1 MKLEIKQGKNDQII
15 KDSEDQE
22 EEGDSNSGN
31 ALEIIIDKTNNKKV
45 KISESINSL
54 NDNTQI
60 NKSNFK
66 KLEHIDNDEE
76 IPFESK
82 NIAYPANFFSSLT
95 FNWIYKIIK
104 NRTEDN
110 PVKLSSLDEISPKVQ
125 SKHIYEEIR
134 INWYGKYNKK
144 MKSKATGYP
153 LFMTLL
159 ITNKKKIAIS
169 FILFFIR
176 FISELF
182 NVLAFKEII
191 TYFNVNKKRH
201 KTLLLNFNL
210 AQLIIIMLINK
221 FTSLISSR
229 QIVFYVETL
238 GKISTVQLN
247 CLIYDKLLKIACY
260 NKGNF
265 NEGQIVNLV
274 QDDSEKFGI
283 FISSSP
289 EVIILPFKLIY
300 SVYILFSF
308 FKESFII
315 GFALLMLMI
324 YLFFIF
330 GSKEKKY
337 QRQMMKAAD
346 IRMNLTTQIFN
357 IIKTIKLYVWE
368 KVFLTKIKEKR
379 TVELNYMKNKLRMQ
393 IWSNFTYWIADVVLY
408 SVSII
413 FFNIIHHQMDTTKII
428 TGIYI
433 VNDLVIPMFNLPHF
447 IRFYFETII
456 SLVRIETFLSYKEND
471 EKQIKYLS
479 EESEYAIIIENV
491 DFGVETKSNINNEN
505 IIKENNENIKAFKNN
520 KKEEENATLKLNQSD
535 SNNLILSKKDLNI
548 NKTLNNEKNNDEKKI
563 ITLLKN
569 INFKIKKGEH
579 ICIIGEVGSGKTC
592 LLNAII
598 NNLLVLNKSK
608 LEGNIQLNGK
618 VSFVSQNSWILNDT
632 IEQNILFFKSMDKE
646 KYNKILSICQLK
658 QDLQIFQKGDQTEI
672 GEKGVNLSGGQKAR
686 LAIARAVYNDSDIYV
701 FDDPL
706 SSLDAYVG
714 MNLFNQVFN
723 DYLKKKT
730 IIIST
735 HALQYVSFFDKVFY
749 INQGEIKFCG
759 KPNDLEKQDFY
770 QEFKMSKEKENEKK
784 ENIKEK
790 ENIIENINNVDN
802 TNNNNFQI
810 IKKDDI
816 LNSNEKDGEKISFK
830 LFMTFIGYSGGI
842 IYLVQLALCNI
853 IWQVSQ
859 IYREYYLAMWSSN
872 KKITKSENNQK
883 MIYFVLMTIPGIIA
897 VYYRQYYMV
906 KGFIKYN
913 IKMHDSLIKNLINA
927 PINLFHDIIPRGNI
941 LNRLSKE
948 LNNSNI
954 LSLAVSG
961 TLRVMFQL
969 SGAIIVCTLF
979 NIWTL
984 PLIIFLIC
992 VELYITKFCFYATQ
1006 DIHKLVSNYRSPIF
1020 GVFGET
1026 LSGLPIIRA
1035 FNYEKNFT
1043 NKFYKKM
1050 NNYLKANIYQKG
1062 IIGWYGVHLDIIS
1075 FTLLSFILGFA
1086 YFMKEK
1092 YSPQSIGLLLAYS
1105 IKMIFFMYDAF
1116 KRFSFLTELL
1126 ISLERCDTYT
1136 KVIQEKPR
1144 ETDEDK
1150 NLYSIQ
1156 NNDSNTKFK
1165 SFISKGKINFKNYSV
1180 RYRPD
1185 TPLILKNI
1193 TLEIKPGEKIGV
1205 VGQTGSGK
1213 STLLLCLLR
1222 ILEASEGKIY
1232 IDDIDIS
1239 KIGLE
1244 LLRHSLTIIPQEPI
1258 LLEGNIR
1265 DNIDPSKLYTDAEIL
1280 YILNEVGLGDFM
1292 MGKNLDYKIEE
1303 NGGNISVGEKQLICV
1318 ARALL
1323 KKTKII
1329 LMDEATAN
1337 IDYKTE
1343 EILKKNIS
1351 DDTKECTVL
1360 TIAHRIKTV
1369 INYDKILVLKDG
1381 EIDEFDTPDNLIK
1394 NKGLFYQLYK
1404 ESLA

>member
-1 MKLEIKQGKNDQII
+1 MEIEIKQRPDDGETKVEEGQ
-15 KDSEDQE
+15 
-22 EEGDSNSGN
+22 EEGDSHSGSSIDV
-31 ALEIIIDKTNNKKV
+31 IIEGNNKKV
-45 KISESINSL
+45 KITESINS
-54 NDNTQI
+54 I
-60 NKSNFK
+60 NNNNNKIKFK
-66 KLEHIDNDEE
+66 KLENIDKDE
-76 IPFESK
+76 IPLSSK
-82 NIAYPANFFSSLT
+82 KIAYPAGFFSSLT

-110 PVKLSSLDEISPKVQ
+110 PVKLSSLDEISPSVQ
-125 SKHIYEEIR
+125 SKIIYEEIMV
-134 INWYGKYNKK
+134 NWYGKYNKK
-144 MKSKATGYP
+144 VKVKSTGYP

-159 ITNKKKIAIS
+159 STNKKKIFIS

-221 FTSLISSR
+221 FTALISSR

-265 NEGQIVNLV
+265 NEGQIVNLI
-274 QDDSEKFGI
+274 QADSEKFGV

-308 FKESFII
+308 FHESFVI
-315 GFALLMLMI
+315 GFVLLMIMI

-368 KVFLTKIKEKR
+368 NVFLQKIKEKR
-379 TVELNYMKNKLRMQ
+379 SVELGFMKNKLRMQ
-393 IWSNFTYWIADVVLY
+393 IWSNFTYWISDVVLY

-413 FFNIIHHQMDTTKII
+413 FYNLIHHQMDTTKII

-456 SLVRIETFLSYKEND
+456 SLVRIETFLSYKENED
-471 EKQIKYLS
+471 KQIKYLDK
-479 EESEYAIIIENV
+479 ESEYAVIIENV
-491 DFGVETKSNINNEN
+491 DFGVETKENNKENINNEN
-505 IIKENNENIKAFKNN
+505 MKAFKNN

-535 SNNLILSKKDLNI
+535 INITVPKKDLNYLNTNNNYKI
-548 NKTLNNEKNNDEKKI
+548 ENNKNNEEGSI

-579 ICIIGEVGSGKTC
+579 IGIIGEVGSGKTC

-598 NNLLVLNKSK
+598 NNLLVLNKPK
-608 LEGNIQLNGK
+608 AEGNIQLSGK

-632 IEQNILFFKSMDKE
+632 IEQNILFFKSMEKE
-646 KYNKILSICQLK
+646 KYQKILSICQLK

-723 DYLKKKT
+723 NYLKEKT
-730 IIIST
+730 IIITT
-735 HALQYVSFFDKVFY
+735 HALQYVSHFDKIFY
-749 INQGEIKFCG
+749 INQGEIKFIG
-759 KPNDLEKQDFY
+759 EPKELENQDFY
-770 QEFKMSKEKENEKK
+770 KELKISKENKNKESN
-784 ENIKEK
+784 NKEK
-790 ENIIENINNVDN
+790 IKYENNNENINSENENDN
-802 TNNNNFQI
+802 QI

-816 LNSNEKDGEKISFK
+816 LNLNQKDGEKISFK
-830 LFMTFIGYSGGI
+830 LFMTFIAYSGGI
-842 IYLVQLALCNI
+842 IYLIQLALCNI

-859 IYREYYLAMWSSN
+859 IYREYYLAMWSS
-872 KKITKSENNQK
+872 KKNITNTENNQK
-883 MIYFVLMTIPGIIA
+883 MIYFILMTIPGIIA

-913 IKMHDSLIKNLINA
+913 IKMHDSLIKSLINA

-948 LNNSNI
+948 LNNSNV

-969 SGAIIVCTLF
+969 AGAIIVCTLF
-979 NIWTL
+979 NAWTL
-984 PLIIFLIC
+984 PLIILLIGI
-992 VELYITKFCFYATQ
+992 ELYITKFCFYATQ
-1006 DIHKLVSNYRSPIF
+1006 DIHKLVSNYRAPIF

-1062 IIGWYGVHLDIIS
+1062 IIGWYGVHLDIVS
-1075 FTLLSFILGFA
+1075 FTLLSFILAFA
-1086 YFMKEK
+1086 YFMKET

-1126 ISLERCDTYT
+1126 ISLERCDNYT
-1136 KVIQEKPR
+1136 KIKQEKLR
-1144 ETDEDK
+1144 ETEEDNK
-1150 NLYSIQ
+1150 LINQEQ
-1156 NNDSNTKFK
+1156 NQNFK
-1165 SFISKGKINFKNYSV
+1165 SFISKGKINFENYSV

-1185 TPLILKNI
+1185 TPLALKNI

-1239 KIGLE
+1239 QLGLE
-1244 LLRHSLTIIPQEPI
+1244 LLRRSLTIIPQEPI

-1265 DNIDPSKLYTDAEIL
+1265 DNIDPSKLYTDKEIL
-1280 YILNEVGLGDFM
+1280 YLLKEVGLEDFM
-1292 MGKNLDYKIEE
+1292 IGKSLDYKIEE

-1343 EILKKNIS
+1343 AILKKNIY
-1351 DDTKECTVL
+1351 DDTKDCTVL

-1381 EIDEFDTPDNLIK
+1381 EIEEFDTPENLIK
-1394 NKGLFYQLYK
+1394 NKKLFYQLYK
-1404 ESLA
+1404 ESLS

>member
-1 MKLEIKQGKNDQII
+1 MEIEIKQRPDDTVI
-15 KDSEDQE
+15 KEKESREQE
-22 EEGDSNSGN
+22 SGSNSGN
-31 ALEIIIDKTNNKKV
+31 SLDLIIDGNNKKV
-45 KISESINSL
+45 KISDSNNLNKNNS
-54 NDNTQI
+54 
-60 NKSNFK
+60 NKIKFK
-66 KLEHIDNDEE
+66 KLENIDKDE
-76 IPFESK
+76 IPLKSK
-82 NIAYPANFFSSLT
+82 KISYPAGFFSSLT
-95 FNWIYKIIK
+95 FNWIYKIIR

-110 PVKLSSLDEISPKVQ
+110 PVKLSSLDEISQEVQ
-125 SKHIYEEIR
+125 SKHIYEEIM

-144 MKSKATGYP
+144 VKSKSTGYP

-159 ITNKKKIAIS
+159 STNKKKIFIS

-210 AQLIIIMLINK
+210 RQLIIIMLINK
-221 FTSLISSR
+221 LTALLSSR

-260 NKGNF
+260 NKGTF
-265 NEGQIVNLV
+265 NEGQIVNLI
-274 QDDSEKFGI
+274 QADSEKFGI

-308 FKESFII
+308 FHESFVI
-315 GFALLMLMI
+315 GFVLLLLMI

-368 KVFLTKIKEKR
+368 NVFLNKIKEKR
-379 TVELNYMKNKLRMQ
+379 GVELGYMKNKLRMQ

-413 FFNIIHHQMDTTKII
+413 FYNLIHHQMDTTKII

-456 SLVRIETFLSYKEND
+456 SLIRIETFLSYKENED
-471 EKQIKYLS
+471 KQIKYLS
-479 EESEYAIIIENV
+479 KESEYAVIIENV
-491 DFGVETKSNINNEN
+491 DFGVETK
-505 IIKENNENIKAFKNN
+505 IKENSSNNTENEIKAFKNN

-535 SNNLILSKKDLNI
+535 SSNNI
-548 NKTLNNEKNNDEKKI
+548 NAKKEQNLNENNINDKYNKNNQEGNI

-569 INFKIKKGEH
+569 INFKIKKREH

-598 NNLLVLNKSK
+598 NNLLVLNKPK
-608 LEGNIQLNGK
+608 AEGNIQLSGK

-632 IEQNILFFKSMDKE
+632 IEQNILFFKEMDRE
-646 KYNKILSICQLK
+646 KYNKIISICQLK

-723 DYLKKKT
+723 DYLKEKT

-735 HALQYVSFFDKVFY
+735 HALQYVSFFDKIFY
-749 INQGEIKFCG
+749 IHQGEIKFIG
-759 KPNDLEKQDFY
+759 EPDELEKQDFY
-770 QEFKMSKEKENEKK
+770 KEFKMTKARKKSEDKENDDNIKIYEDNIRNINEKEM
-784 ENIKEK
+784 
-790 ENIIENINNVDN
+790 
-802 TNNNNFQI
+802 QI
-810 IKKDDI
+810 IKKDEMI
-816 LNSNEKDGEKISFK
+816 NMNQKDGEKISFK
-830 LFMTFIGYSGGI
+830 LFMTFIAYSGGI
-842 IYLVQLALCNI
+842 IYLIELALCNI
-853 IWQVSQ
+853 IWQMSQ
-859 IYREYYLAMWSSN
+859 IYREYYLAMWSS
-872 KKITKSENNQK
+872 KKNITKHENNQK
-883 MIYFVLMTIPGIIA
+883 MVYFILMTIPGIIA

-906 KGFIKYN
+906 KGYIKYN

-927 PINLFHDIIPRGNI
+927 PINLFHDIVPRGNI

-948 LNNSNI
+948 LTNSNV

-979 NIWTL
+979 NVWTL
-984 PLIIFLIC
+984 PLIIVLIC

-1006 DIHKLVSNYRSPIF
+1006 DIHKLVSNYRAPIF

-1043 NKFYKKM
+1043 NKFYLKM

-1062 IIGWYGVHLDIIS
+1062 IIGWYGVHLDIVS
-1075 FTLLSFILGFA
+1075 FTLLSFILAFA

-1092 YSPQSIGLLLAYS
+1092 YSPQSIGLLLTYS
-1105 IKMIFFMYDAF
+1105 IKMIFYMYDAF

-1126 ISLERCDTYT
+1126 ISLERCDNYT
-1136 KVIQEKPR
+1136 KVIQEKDR
-1144 ETDEDK
+1144 ETDEDNRLLLREK
-1150 NLYSIQ
+1150 TEHNPKI
-1156 NNDSNTKFK
+1156 K
-1165 SFISKGKINFKNYSV
+1165 SFISKGKINFKNFSV
-1180 RYRPD
+1180 RYRPE

-1193 TLEIKPGEKIGV
+1193 NLEIKPGEKIGV

-1213 STLLLCLLR
+1213 STLLLCLFR

-1239 KIGLE
+1239 QIGLE
-1244 LLRHSLTIIPQEPI
+1244 LLRQSLTIIPQEPI

-1265 DNIDPSKLYTDAEIL
+1265 DNIDPSKLHSDTEIINL
-1280 YILNEVGLGDFM
+1280 LNEVGLRDFM
-1292 MGKNLDYKIEE
+1292 IGKNLEYKIEE
-1303 NGGNISVGEKQLICV
+1303 NGSNISVGEKQLICI

-1337 IDYKTE
+1337 IDYRNE
-1343 EILKKNIS
+1343 AILKQNINE
-1351 DDTKECTVL
+1351 DTKECTVL

-1369 INYDKILVLKDG
+1369 INYDRILVLKEG
-1381 EIDEFDTPDNLIK
+1381 EIEEFDTPENLIK
-1394 NKGLFYQLYK
+1394 KRGLFYQMYK
-1404 ESLA
+1404 ESLT

>member
-1 MKLEIKQGKNDQII
+1 MKLEIKKRSEGTVI
-15 KDSEDQE
+15 KESLYQNQEDDSI
-22 EEGDSNSGN
+22 SGN
-31 ALEIIIDKTNNKKV
+31 SLDIIINQTNKKV
-45 KISESINSL
+45 KISDSTNSFNNNINNNS
-54 NDNTQI
+54 
-60 NKSNFK
+60 KFK
-66 KLEHIDNDEE
+66 KLGGIEEDE
-76 IPFESK
+76 IPLESK

-110 PVKLSSLDEISPKVQ
+110 PVKLSSLDEISPEVQ
-125 SKHIYEEIR
+125 SKQIYEEIR
-134 INWYGKYNKK
+134 INWYGKYEKK
-144 MKSKATGYP
+144 AKSKSTGYP

-159 ITNKKKIAIS
+159 ITNKKKIIIS

-191 TYFNVNKKRH
+191 TYFNINKKRH

-221 FTSLISSR
+221 FTALITSR

-274 QDDSEKFGI
+274 QADSEKFGI

-300 SVYILFSF
+300 SVSILFSF
-308 FKESFII
+308 FRESFII
-315 GFALLMLMI
+315 GFFLLILMI

-330 GSKEKKY
+330 GFKEKKY

-368 KVFLTKIKEKR
+368 KVFLNKIKEKR
-379 TVELNYMKNKLRMQ
+379 DVELDYMKNKLRMQ

-413 FFNIIHHQMDTTKII
+413 FYNIIHHQMDTTKII

-479 EESEYAIIIENV
+479 QESEYAIIIENV
-491 DFGVETKSNINNEN
+491 DFGGETKSNINEN
-505 IIKENNENIKAFKNN
+505 VIKENIDNINEFKNN
-520 KKEEENATLKLNQSD
+520 KKEEENATLKLNQND
-535 SNNLILSKKDLNI
+535 SINTMLPKKDINANKNI
-548 NKTLNNEKNNDEKKI
+548 NEKNNQEKKII

-579 ICIIGEVGSGKTC
+579 ICIIGEVGSGKIC

-598 NNLLVLNKSK
+598 NNLLVLNKK
-608 LEGNIQLNGK
+608 KAEGNIQLSGK

-632 IEQNILFFKSMDKE
+632 IEQNILFFKKMNKE
-646 KYNKILSICQLK
+646 KYSKILSICQL
-658 QDLQIFQKGDQTEI
+658 
-672 GEKGVNLSGGQKAR
+672 
-686 LAIARAVYNDSDIYV
+686 
-701 FDDPL
+701 
-706 SSLDAYVG
+706 
-714 MNLFNQVFN
+714 
-723 DYLKKKT
+723 
-730 IIIST
+730 
-735 HALQYVSFFDKVFY
+735 
-749 INQGEIKFCG
+749 
-759 KPNDLEKQDFY
+759 KQDFY
-770 QEFKMSKEKENEKK
+770 QEFKMSKENKRKESVDKK
-784 ENIKEK
+784 ENLNEIV
-790 ENIIENINNVDN
+790 NIENNLSEK
-802 TNNNNFQI
+802 NFQI
-810 IKKDDI
+810 IKKDDVI
-816 LNSNEKDGEKISFK
+816 YLNEKDGEKISFK
-830 LFMTFIGYSGGI
+830 LFMTFIAYSGGI
-842 IYLVQLALCNI
+842 IYLIQLALCNI

-859 IYREYYLAMWSSN
+859 IYREYYLAMWSSHKN
-872 KKITKSENNQK
+872 ITNHENNKK

-906 KGFIKYN
+906 KGYLNYN

-992 VELYITKFCFYATQ
+992 IELYITKFCFYATQ
-1006 DIHKLVSNYRSPIF
+1006 DIHKLVSNYRAPIF

-1062 IIGWYGVHLDIIS
+1062 IIGWYGIHLDIVS
-1075 FTLLSFILGFA
+1075 FTLLSFILAFA

-1092 YSPQSIGLLLAYS
+1092 YLPQSIGLLLTYS
-1105 IKMIFFMYDAF
+1105 IKMIFYMYDAF

-1150 NLYSIQ
+1150 NLYLIQ
-1156 NNDSNTKFK
+1156 NNESNTKFK
-1165 SFISKGKINFKNYSV
+1165 SFISKGKINFENYSV

-1239 KIGLE
+1239 QIGLE

-1265 DNIDPSKLYTDAEIL
+1265 DNIDPSRLYSDSEIL
-1280 YILNEVGLGDFM
+1280 LILNEVGLGDFM
-1292 MGKNLDYKIEE
+1292 LGKSLDYKIEE

-1343 EILKKNIS
+1343 EILKRNINE
-1351 DDTKECTVL
+1351 DTKGCTVI

-1381 EIDEFDTPDNLIK
+1381 EIDAFDTPDNLIK
-1394 NKGLFYQLYK
+1394 SKGLFYQLYK

>member
-1 MKLEIKQGKNDQII
+1 MEIEIKQRPDDTVI
-15 KDSEDQE
+15 KESREKD
-22 EEGDSNSGN
+22 GDSHSGN
-31 ALEIIIDKTNNKKV
+31 SLDLIIDENDKKV
-45 KISESINSL
+45 KISESNIL
-54 NDNTQI
+54 NNQTN
-60 NKSNFK
+60 NKIKFK
-66 KLEHIDNDEE
+66 KLDNIDTDE
-76 IPFESK
+76 IPLESK
-82 NIAYPANFFSSLT
+82 NIVYPAGFFSSLT
-95 FNWIYKIIK
+95 FNWLYKIIK

-110 PVKLSSLDEISPKVQ
+110 PVKLSSLDEISHEVQ
-125 SKHIYEEIR
+125 SKHIYEQIME
-134 INWYGKYNKK
+134 NWYGKYNKK
-144 MKSKATGYP
+144 VKAKSTGYP

-159 ITNKKKIAIS
+159 STNKKKIFIS
-169 FILFFIR
+169 FVLFFIR

-201 KTLLLNFNL
+201 KTLLINFNL
-210 AQLIIIMLINK
+210 QQLIIIMLINK
-221 FTSLISSR
+221 LTALLSSR

-260 NKGNF
+260 NKGTF
-265 NEGQIVNLV
+265 NEGQIVNLI
-274 QDDSEKFGI
+274 QADSEKFGI

-308 FKESFII
+308 FHESFVI
-315 GFALLMLMI
+315 GFILLMVMI

-368 KVFLTKIKEKR
+368 NIFLQKIKEKR
-379 TVELNYMKNKLRMQ
+379 AVELGHMKNKLRMQ

-413 FFNIIHHQMDTTKII
+413 FYNLIHHQMDTTKII

-456 SLVRIETFLSYKEND
+456 SLIRIETFLSYKENED
-471 EKQIKYLS
+471 KQIKYLS
-479 EESEYAIIIENV
+479 KDSDYAVIIENV
-491 DFGVETKSNINNEN
+491 DFGVETKLNNINN
-505 IIKENNENIKAFKNN
+505 NNDIEEEDLTSFKNN
-520 KKEEENATLKLNQSD
+520 KKEEENAKLKLNQSD
-535 SNNLILSKKDLNI
+535 SGINNIIIQKKEMNLG
-548 NKTLNNEKNNDEKKI
+548 LNNFNDKYNKKNQEGNI

-598 NNLLVLNKSK
+598 NNLLVINKPK
-608 LEGNIQLNGK
+608 AEGNIQLSGK

-632 IEQNILFFKSMDKE
+632 IEQNILFFKSMERE

-658 QDLQIFQKGDQTEI
+658 QDLQIFHKGDQTEI

-723 DYLKKKT
+723 DYLKEKT

-749 INQGEIKFCG
+749 INQGEIKFIG
-759 KPNDLEKQDFY
+759 VPQELEKQEFY
-770 QEFKMSKEKENEKK
+770 KEFKMAKERKRSIDKLLGSNEDTNENTNININGINEKE
-784 ENIKEK
+784 I
-790 ENIIENINNVDN
+790 
-802 TNNNNFQI
+802 QI
-810 IKKDDI
+810 IKKDEI
-816 LNSNEKDGEKISFK
+816 INLSQKDGEKISFK
-830 LFMTFIGYSGGI
+830 LFMTFIAYSGGI
-842 IYLVQLALCNI
+842 IYLIELALCNI

-859 IYREYYLAMWSSN
+859 IYREYYLAMWSSKRN
-872 KKITKSENNQK
+872 ITESENNQK

-913 IKMHDSLIKNLINA
+913 IKMHDSLIQNLINA
-927 PINLFHDIIPRGNI
+927 PINLFHDIVPRGNI

-948 LNNSNI
+948 LNNSNV

-969 SGAIIVCTLF
+969 GGAIIVCTLF
-979 NIWTL
+979 NVWTL

-1006 DIHKLVSNYRSPIF
+1006 DIHKLVSNYRAPIF

-1062 IIGWYGVHLDIIS
+1062 IIGWYGVHLDIVS
-1075 FTLLSFILGFA
+1075 FTLLSFILAFA

-1092 YSPQSIGLLLAYS
+1092 YSPQSIGLLLTYS
-1105 IKMIFFMYDAF
+1105 IKMIFYMYDAF

-1136 KVIQEKPR
+1136 KVIQEKYR

-1150 NLYSIQ
+1150 KLILSDNDGNR
-1156 NNDSNTKFK
+1156 NNKIKT
-1165 SFISKGKINFKNYSV
+1165 FISKGKINFKNYSV

-1193 TLEIKPGEKIGV
+1193 NLEIKPGEKIGV

-1213 STLLLCLLR
+1213 STLLLCIFR

-1239 KIGLE
+1239 QIGLE
-1244 LLRHSLTIIPQEPI
+1244 LLRQSLTIIPQEPI

-1265 DNIDPSKLYTDAEIL
+1265 DNIDPSKLHSDDEIL
-1280 YILNEVGLGDFM
+1280 NLLNEVGLRDFM
-1292 MGKNLDYKIEE
+1292 IGKNLDYKIEE
-1303 NGGNISVGEKQLICV
+1303 NGGNISVGEKQLICI

-1337 IDYKTE
+1337 IDYRNE
-1343 EILKKNIS
+1343 SILKQNINE
-1351 DDTKECTVL
+1351 DTKESTVI

-1369 INYDKILVLKDG
+1369 INYDKILVMKDG
-1381 EIDEFDTPDNLIK
+1381 EIEEFDTPENLINK
-1394 NKGLFYQLYK
+1394 KGLFYQMYK
-1404 ESLA
+1404 GSLA

>member
-1 MKLEIKQGKNDQII
+1 MEEIDNISSERDESI
-15 KDSEDQE
+15 KPKE
-22 EEGDSNSGN
+22 
-31 ALEIIIDKTNNKKV
+31 
-45 KISESINSL
+45 ESINTESSINLMIQNINSNKIFQDKSIMKNYEENNKFPSKIVYPTNFYYSL
-54 NDNTQI
+54 
-60 NKSNFK
+60 S
-66 KLEHIDNDEE
+66 
-76 IPFESK
+76 
-82 NIAYPANFFSSLT
+82 
-95 FNWIYKIIK
+95 FNWLYNVIK
-104 NRTEDN
+104 ERTENN
-110 PVKLSSLDEISPKVQ
+110 PIKLSSLGEISPKLQ
-125 SKHIYEEIR
+125 SKNFYNEIMKK
-134 INWYGKYNKK
+134 WYGNYNLKEK
-144 MKSKATGYP
+144 EKINGYP

-159 ITNKKKIAIS
+159 STNYKRIIIS
-169 FILFFIR
+169 LILFFIK
-176 FISELF
+176 FTTEF
-182 NVLAFKEII
+182 FFVLSLKEIM
-191 TYFNVNKKRH
+191 TRFNTSKKRH
-201 KTLLLNFNL
+201 KTILYSFDLL
-210 AQLIIIMLINK
+210 QIIIFMLINK
-221 FTSLISSR
+221 LISLISSR
-229 QIVFYVETL
+229 QILFYVENL
-238 GKISTVQLN
+238 GKFTTVQLN
-247 CLIYDKLLKIACY
+247 CLIFDKLLKIKSY
-260 NKGNF
+260 NKGSF
-265 NEGQIVNLV
+265 TEGQIINLI
-274 QDDSEKFGI
+274 QIDSEKFGL
-283 FISSSP
+283 FIATSP
-289 EVIILPFKLIY
+289 EVIVLPFKLIY

-308 FKESFII
+308 FHESFVI
-315 GFALLMLMI
+315 GFFLLMIMI

-368 KVFLTKIKEKR
+368 NVFMQKIKEKR
-379 TVELNYMKNKLRMQ
+379 SVELDYMKNKLRMQ
-393 IWSNFTYWIADVVLY
+393 IWSNFTYWIADIILY
-408 SVSII
+408 TVSII
-413 FFNIIHHQMDTTKII
+413 FYNLIHHQMDTTKII

-471 EKQIKYLS
+471 KEQIKYLDK
-479 EESEYAIIIENV
+479 ESEYAVIIENV
-491 DFGVETKSNINNEN
+491 DFGVETKIKNKENINNEN
-505 IIKENNENIKAFKNN
+505 IKDFKNN
-520 KKEEENATLKLNQSD
+520 KKEDENATLKLNQSD
-535 SNNLILSKKDLNI
+535 SSNNIIIQKKDLD
-548 NKTLNNEKNNDEKKI
+548 KNDKDNQDKNI

-598 NNLLVLNKSK
+598 NNLLVLNKPK
-608 LEGNIQLNGK
+608 AKGNIQLSGK

-632 IEQNILFFKSMDKE
+632 IEQNILFFKSMDRE

-723 DYLKKKT
+723 DYLKEKT
-730 IIIST
+730 IIITT
-735 HALQYVSFFDKVFY
+735 HALQYVSYFDKIFY
-749 INQGEIKFCG
+749 MNQGEIKFIG
-759 KPNDLEKQDFY
+759 EPNDIENQEFY
-770 QEFKMSKEKENEKK
+770 KEFKMSKENKTNAEK
-784 ENIKEK
+784 NRH
-790 ENIIENINNVDN
+790 N
-802 TNNNNFQI
+802 TNNNNNYENINEKNNSEKENQI
-810 IKKDDI
+810 INNDDI
-816 LNSNEKDGEKISFK
+816 LNLNQKDGEKISFK
-830 LFMTFIGYSGGI
+830 LFMTFIAYSGGI
-842 IYLVQLALCNI
+842 IYLIQLAVCNV

-859 IYREYYLAMWSSN
+859 IYREYYLAMWSSKRN
-872 KKITKSENNQK
+872 ITETENNQK
-883 MIYFVLMTIPGIIA
+883 MIYFIFMTIPGIIA

-927 PINLFHDIIPRGNI
+927 PINLFHDIVPRGNI

-948 LNNSNI
+948 LNNSNV

-969 SGAIIVCTLF
+969 AGAIIVCTLF

-1006 DIHKLVSNYRSPIF
+1006 DIHKLVSNYRAPIF

-1062 IIGWYGVHLDIIS
+1062 IIGWYGIHLDIVS
-1075 FTLLSFILGFA
+1075 FTLLSFILAFA
-1086 YFMKEK
+1086 YFMKET
-1092 YSPQSIGLLLAYS
+1092 YSPQSIGLLLSYS
-1105 IKMIFFMYDAF
+1105 IKMIFYMYDAF

-1126 ISLERCDTYT
+1126 ISLERCDNYT
-1136 KVIQEKPR
+1136 KVIQEKYR
-1144 ETDEDK
+1144 ETEEDNKLLISLK
-1150 NLYSIQ
+1150 NIHKENQKY
-1156 NNDSNTKFK
+1156 K
-1165 SFISKGKINFKNYSV
+1165 SFISKGKIKFENYSA

-1213 STLLLCLLR
+1213 STLLLCLFR
-1222 ILEASEGKIY
+1222 IVESNEGKIY
-1232 IDDIDIS
+1232 IDDVDIS
-1239 KIGLE
+1239 QIGLE
-1244 LLRHSLTIIPQEPI
+1244 LLRQSLTIIPQEPI

-1265 DNIDPSKLYTDAEIL
+1265 DNIDPSKLYTDSEIL
-1280 YILNEVGLGDFM
+1280 NILEEVGLRDFM
-1292 MGKNLDYKIEE
+1292 IGKSLEYKIEE
-1303 NGGNISVGEKQLICV
+1303 NGSNISVGEKQLICI

-1337 IDYKTE
+1337 IDYRTE
-1343 EILKKNIS
+1343 SILKRNIN
-1351 DDTKECTVL
+1351 DDTKDCTVL

-1369 INYDKILVLKDG
+1369 INYDRILVLKDG
-1381 EIDEFDTPDNLIK
+1381 EIEEFDTPENLINK
-1394 NKGLFYQLYK
+1394 KGLFYKMYK

>member
-1 MKLEIKQGKNDQII
+1 MEIEIKQRPDDTVI
-15 KDSEDQE
+15 KESREKD
-22 EEGDSNSGN
+22 GDSHRGNS
-31 ALEIIIDKTNNKKV
+31 LDLIIDENDKKV
-45 KISESINSL
+45 KISESNIL
-54 NDNTQI
+54 NNQTN
-60 NKSNFK
+60 NKIKFK
-66 KLEHIDNDEE
+66 KLDNIDTDE
-76 IPFESK
+76 IPLESK
-82 NIAYPANFFSSLT
+82 NIVYPAGFFSSLT
-95 FNWIYKIIK
+95 FNWLYKIIK

-110 PVKLSSLDEISPKVQ
+110 PVKLSSLDEISPEVQ
-125 SKHIYEEIR
+125 SKHIYEQIME
-134 INWYGKYNKK
+134 NWYGKYNKK
-144 MKSKATGYP
+144 VKAKSTGYP

-159 ITNKKKIAIS
+159 STNKNKIFIS
-169 FILFFIR
+169 FVLFFIR

-201 KTLLLNFNL
+201 KTLLINFNL
-210 AQLIIIMLINK
+210 QQLIIIMLINK
-221 FTSLISSR
+221 LTALLSSR

-260 NKGNF
+260 NKGTF
-265 NEGQIVNLV
+265 NEGQIVNLI
-274 QDDSEKFGI
+274 QADSEKFGI

-308 FKESFII
+308 FHESFVI
-315 GFALLMLMI
+315 GFILLMVMI

-368 KVFLTKIKEKR
+368 NIFLQKIKEKR
-379 TVELNYMKNKLRMQ
+379 AVELGHMKNKLRMQ

-413 FFNIIHHQMDTTKII
+413 FYNLIHHQMDTTKII

-456 SLVRIETFLSYKEND
+456 SLIRIETFLSYKENED
-471 EKQIKYLS
+471 KQIKYLS
-479 EESEYAIIIENV
+479 KDSDYAVIIENV
-491 DFGVETKSNINNEN
+491 DFGVETKLNNINN
-505 IIKENNENIKAFKNN
+505 NNDIDEEDLTSFKNN

-535 SNNLILSKKDLNI
+535 DDNNNIIIKKKKMNLS
-548 NKTLNNEKNNDEKKI
+548 LNNFNDKYNKKNQEGNI

-598 NNLLVLNKSK
+598 NNLLVINKPK
-608 LEGNIQLNGK
+608 AEGNIQLSGK

-632 IEQNILFFKSMDKE
+632 IEQNILFFKSMERE

-658 QDLQIFQKGDQTEI
+658 QDLQIFHKGDQTEI

-723 DYLKKKT
+723 DYLKEKT

-749 INQGEIKFCG
+749 INQGEIKFIG
-759 KPNDLEKQDFY
+759 VPQELEKQEFY
-770 QEFKMSKEKENEKK
+770 KEFKMAKERKRSIDKLLGSNEDTNENTNININGINEKK
-784 ENIKEK
+784 I
-790 ENIIENINNVDN
+790 
-802 TNNNNFQI
+802 QI
-810 IKKDDI
+810 IKKDEI
-816 LNSNEKDGEKISFK
+816 INLTQKDGEKISFK
-830 LFMTFIGYSGGI
+830 LFMTFIAYSGGI
-842 IYLVQLALCNI
+842 IYLVELALCNI

-859 IYREYYLAMWSSN
+859 IYREYYLAMWSSKRN
-872 KKITKSENNQK
+872 ITESENNQK

-927 PINLFHDIIPRGNI
+927 PINLFHDIVPRGNI

-948 LNNSNI
+948 LNNSNV

-969 SGAIIVCTLF
+969 GGAIIVCTLF
-979 NIWTL
+979 NVWTL

-1006 DIHKLVSNYRSPIF
+1006 DIHKLVSNYRAPIF

-1062 IIGWYGVHLDIIS
+1062 IIGWYGVHLDIVS
-1075 FTLLSFILGFA
+1075 FTLLSFILAFA

-1092 YSPQSIGLLLAYS
+1092 YSPQSIGLLLTYS
-1105 IKMIFFMYDAF
+1105 IKMIFYMYDAF

-1136 KVIQEKPR
+1136 KVIQEKYR

-1150 NLYSIQ
+1150 KLILSDNDGNR
-1156 NNDSNTKFK
+1156 NNKIKT
-1165 SFISKGKINFKNYSV
+1165 FISKGKINFKNYSV

-1193 TLEIKPGEKIGV
+1193 NLEIKPGEKIGV

-1213 STLLLCLLR
+1213 STLLLCIFR

-1239 KIGLE
+1239 QIGLE
-1244 LLRHSLTIIPQEPI
+1244 LLRQSLTIIPQEPI

-1265 DNIDPSKLYTDAEIL
+1265 DNIDPSKLHSDDEIL
-1280 YILNEVGLGDFM
+1280 DLLNEVGLRDFM
-1292 MGKNLDYKIEE
+1292 IGKNLDYKIEE
-1303 NGGNISVGEKQLICV
+1303 NGGNISVGEKQLICI

-1337 IDYKTE
+1337 IDYRNE
-1343 EILKKNIS
+1343 SILKQNINE
-1351 DDTKECTVL
+1351 DTKESTVI

-1369 INYDKILVLKDG
+1369 INYDKILVMKDG
-1381 EIDEFDTPDNLIK
+1381 EIEEFDTPENLINK
-1394 NKGLFYQLYK
+1394 KGLFYQMYK
-1404 ESLA
+1404 GSLA

>member
-1 MKLEIKQGKNDQII
+1 MELEIKPRPDDTVI
-15 KDSEDQE
+15 KENQNIE
-22 EEGDSNSGN
+22 QEGDSNSGN
-31 ALEIIIDKTNNKKV
+31 SLDLIIEGKNKKV
-45 KISESINSL
+45 KILESKNNNNS
-54 NDNTQI
+54 NEKI
-60 NKSNFK
+60 KFK
-66 KLEHIDNDEE
+66 KLENIDKDE
-76 IPFESK
+76 ISLSSK
-82 NIAYPANFFSSLT
+82 NIAYPAGFFSSLT

-110 PVKLSSLDEISPKVQ
+110 PVKLSSLDEISPEVQ
-125 SKHIYEEIR
+125 SKKIYEQIM

-144 MKSKATGYP
+144 VKIKSTGYP
-153 LFMTLL
+153 LFITLL
-159 ITNKKKIAIS
+159 STNKKKIFIS

-210 AQLIIIMLINK
+210 QQLIIIMLINK
-221 FTSLISSR
+221 LTALLSSR

-260 NKGNF
+260 NKGTF
-265 NEGQIVNLV
+265 NEGQIVNLI
-274 QDDSEKFGI
+274 QADSEKFGI

-308 FKESFII
+308 FHESFVI
-315 GFALLMLMI
+315 GFILLIIMI

-368 KVFLTKIKEKR
+368 KVFLDKIKEKR
-379 TVELNYMKNKLRMQ
+379 DVELGYMKNKLRMQ

-413 FFNIIHHQMDTTKII
+413 FYNLIHHQMDTTKII

-456 SLVRIETFLSYKEND
+456 SLIRIETFLSYKENED
-471 EKQIKYLS
+471 KQIKFLPK
-479 EESEYAIIIENV
+479 ESEYAVIIENV
-491 DFGVETKSNINNEN
+491 DFGVETKINSKEANNSN
-505 IIKENNENIKAFKNN
+505 KENDLKAFKNN

-535 SNNLILSKKDLNI
+535 ISHNMILKKDLNI
-548 NKTLNNEKNNDEKKI
+548 NLNIIGDNDKYNKSIQEGNI

-569 INFKIKKGEH
+569 INFKIKKREH

-608 LEGNIQLNGK
+608 AEGNIQLSGK

-646 KYNKILSICQLK
+646 KYNKVLSICQLK
-658 QDLQIFQKGDQTEI
+658 QDLQIFQNGDQTEI

-686 LAIARAVYNDSDIYV
+686 LAIARAVYNDSDIYI

-723 DYLKKKT
+723 DYLKEKT
-730 IIIST
+730 IIITT

-749 INQGEIKFCG
+749 IHQGEIKFIG
-759 KPNDLEKQDFY
+759 TPQELEKQEFY
-770 QEFKMSKEKENEKK
+770 KEFKMTKERKKSEDNELIN
-784 ENIKEK
+784 E
-790 ENIIENINNVDN
+790 ENINC
-802 TNNNNFQI
+802 NNINEKEIQI
-810 IKKDDI
+810 IKKDEI
-816 LNSNEKDGEKISFK
+816 INIEQKDGEKISFN
-830 LFMTFIGYSGGI
+830 LFMTFIAYSGGI
-842 IYLVQLALCNI
+842 IYLIQLAFCNV
-853 IWQVSQ
+853 IWQMSQ
-859 IYREYYLAMWSSN
+859 IYREYYLAMWSS
-872 KKITKSENNQK
+872 KKNITKYENNQK

-948 LNNSNI
+948 LTNSNV

-969 SGAIIVCTLF
+969 GGAIIVCTMF

-984 PLIIFLIC
+984 PLIIFLIF

-1006 DIHKLVSNYRSPIF
+1006 DIHKLVSNYRAPIF

-1062 IIGWYGVHLDIIS
+1062 IIGWYGVHLDIVS
-1075 FTLLSFILGFA
+1075 FTLLSFILAFA

-1092 YSPQSIGLLLAYS
+1092 YSPQSIGLLLTYS
-1105 IKMIFFMYDAF
+1105 IKMIFYMYDAF

-1136 KVIQEKPR
+1136 KVIQEKYR

-1150 NLYSIQ
+1150 KLFLIENNEQ
-1156 NNDSNTKFK
+1156 NSKVK
-1165 SFISKGKINFKNYSV
+1165 SFILKGKINFKNYSV
-1180 RYRPD
+1180 RYRPE

-1213 STLLLCLLR
+1213 STLLLCLFR

-1239 KIGLE
+1239 QIGLE
-1244 LLRHSLTIIPQEPI
+1244 LLRQSLTIIPQEPI
-1258 LLEGNIR
+1258 LLEANIR
-1265 DNIDPSKLYTDAEIL
+1265 DNIDPSKLHSDSEIL
-1280 YILNEVGLGDFM
+1280 YLLNEVGLRDFM
-1292 MGKNLDYKIEE
+1292 IGKNLDYKIEE
-1303 NGGNISVGEKQLICV
+1303 NGSNISVGEKQLICI

-1337 IDYKTE
+1337 IDYRNE
-1343 EILKKNIS
+1343 AILKQNINV
-1351 DDTKECTVL
+1351 DTRDCTVI

-1369 INYDKILVLKDG
+1369 INYDRILVLKDG
-1381 EIDEFDTPDNLIK
+1381 EIEEFDTPDNLIK
-1394 NKGLFYQLYK
+1394 NKGLFYKMYK